1 MEPLDNS
8 LKLGKTA
15 CTYQST
21 QCVIWEGPDLPCI
34 NLCKGDSIQDVVYKL
49 AEKVCLM
56 ADAIQI
62 DATTINFS
70 CIREGDTTTP
80 DTLKETIQALIYK
93 ACESTS
99 TGGGTTGE
107 LPNIELP
114 SCLWHADINGDLIT
128 IAPLNEAV
136 SILAGDFCQLS
147 TTVTSLQSQINV
159 LDGRLDT
166 LELAGS
172 GSGGGG
178 TVVPTPITISPSCV
192 SGTPGVA
199 IAIGTAFE
207 ALEASYCNFKSLL
220 GTTAQINTAVASQC
234 FGLGALDQLFNSTDQ
249 MNELTNWS
257 TSPATMAQSLTN
269 AWLTICDMRAK
280 LVNYIASH
288 EGTCVLIPS
297 KTLTITSITANTA
310 IVSWTHHNLTA
321 FDKPSSVIITVYNY
335 DPVTGSSTG
344 SAIAGLGGTYPGPT
358 PPASPGT
365 LSTSINTISLDYTKN
380 YVVKA
385 ASVYDCGT
393 SETVQVVGKLNA
405 CPINYKL
412 KVVSSNP
419 VNTTLVTGPC
429 ASILSPATLTNRTIT
444 VTLTDTSGAT
454 VTNNKPIAI
463 TAILKLTV
471 TDCNI
476 ANDVYEYTTIT
487 IPVGATSWTGTYGS
501 SVPHVCASTGN
512 CSPILKGNSLARIAL
527 ESISYCDVINGPIT
541 YL

>member
-1 MEPLDNS
+1 MEPLDHS

-21 QCVIWEGPDLPCI
+21 QCVIWEGPNLPCI

-56 ADAIQI
+56 AEAIKI
-62 DATTINFS
+62 DASTINFS
-70 CIREGDTTTP
+70 CIKEGDNTTP
-80 DTLKETIQALIYK
+80 DNLKETIQALIYK

-99 TGGGTTGE
+99 TGGGSTGD

-114 SCLWHADINGDLIT
+114 SCLWHPNIDGDFIT

-136 SILAGDFCQLS
+136 SILAGDFCQLV
-147 TTVTSLQSQINV
+147 TTVTGLQSQINV
-159 LDGRLDT
+159 LDGRVDA

-172 GSGGGG
+172 GSGGSGGG
-178 TVVPTPITISPSCV
+178 TTTPITISPSCV

-199 IAIGTAFE
+199 TPIGTAFE
-207 ALEASYCNFKSLL
+207 ALETSYCNFKSLL
-220 GTTAQINTAVASQC
+220 GSPTQINTAVASQC
-234 FGLGALDQLFNSTDQ
+234 FGLGGLDQLFNDTDQ

-257 TSPATMAQSLTN
+257 SSPGTMAQSLTN

-280 LVNYIASH
+280 LVNYLASH
-288 EGTCVLIPS
+288 SGTCILIPS
-297 KTLTITSITANTA
+297 KTLSITSITANTA
-310 IVSWTHHNLTA
+310 IIAWTHHTLAA
-321 FDKPSSVIITVYNY
+321 FDQPLSVIVTVYNY

-344 SAIAGLGGTYPGPT
+344 SAIAGLGGIYPGPT
-358 PPASPGT
+358 PSSPGT
-365 LSTSINTISLDYTKN
+365 LSASLNTIALDYTKN
-380 YVVKA
+380 YVVKI

-405 CPINYKL
+405 CPVNFKL

-419 VNTTLVTGPC
+419 VNTITMSGPC
-429 ASILSPATLTNRTIT
+429 ASFGSPATTIT
-444 VTLTDTSGAT
+444 RTVAVTLTDTAGAT
-454 VTNNKPIAI
+454 VTNTKPIAI
-463 TAILKLTV
+463 TATLKLTV

-476 ANDVYEYTTIT
+476 ANDVFEYITIT
-487 IPVGATSWTGTYGS
+487 IPPGANTWTGTYGS
-501 SVPHVCASTGN
+501 SVPHVCASTGS
-512 CSPILKGNSLARIAL
+512 CSPILRGNSLARIAL
-527 ESISYCDVINGPIT
+527 ENISYCDVINGPIT

>member
-1 MEPLDNS
+1 
-8 LKLGKTA
+8 
-15 CTYQST
+15 
-21 QCVIWEGPDLPCI
+21 
-34 NLCKGDSIQDVVYKL
+34 LCKGDSIQDVVYKL

-56 ADAIQI
+56 AEAIQI

-80 DTLKETIQALIYK
+80 DNLKETIQALIYK

-99 TGGGTTGE
+99 TNGGSSGE
-107 LPNIELP
+107 LPNITLP
-114 SCLWHADINGDLIT
+114 SCLWYPNIDGDLVS
-128 IAPLNEAV
+128 IAPLDEAV
-136 SILAGDFCQLS
+136 SILAGDFCQLV
-147 TTVTSLQSQINV
+147 TTVTGLQSQINV
-159 LDGRLDT
+159 LDQRVDA

-178 TVVPTPITISPSCV
+178 TVVTTPITISPTCV

-199 IAIGTAFE
+199 TPIATAFE
-207 ALEASYCNFKSLL
+207 ALENSYCNFKSLL
-220 GTTAQINTAVASQC
+220 GTPTQINTAVASQC
-234 FGLGALDQLFNSTDQ
+234 FGLNGLDQLFNNVDQ

-257 TSPATMAQSLTN
+257 SSPATMAQSLTN

-280 LVNYIASH
+280 LVNYLASH

-310 IVSWTHHNLTA
+310 IISWTHHGLAA
-321 FDKPSSVIITVYNY
+321 FDKPLSVIVTVYNY
-335 DPVTGSSTG
+335 DPITGSSTG
-344 SAIAGLGGTYPGPT
+344 SAIAGLGGIYPGPT

-365 LSTSINTISLDYTKN
+365 LSTSLNTAGLDYTKD
-380 YVVKA
+380 YVVKI
-385 ASVYDCGT
+385 ASTYDCGT
-393 SETVQVVGKLNA
+393 SETVQVVGKLRA
-405 CPINYKL
+405 CPINFKL

-444 VTLTDTSGAT
+444 VTLTDTAGST
-454 VTNNKPIAI
+454 VTNNKPTAI

-527 ESISYCDVINGPIT
+527 ETISYCDVINGPIT